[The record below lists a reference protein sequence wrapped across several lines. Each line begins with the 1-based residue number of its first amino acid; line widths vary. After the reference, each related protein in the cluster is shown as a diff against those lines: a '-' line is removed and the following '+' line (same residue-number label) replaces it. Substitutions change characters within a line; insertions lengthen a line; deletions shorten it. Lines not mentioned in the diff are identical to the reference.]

1 MSISNLLQLLIPL
14 REVEHITEIEV
25 GQVFVAGTFRPS
37 SLRKPV
43 TLINFAAKQLLAVG
57 LVWMVG
63 MIPVARWVEGNYG
76 DLATHQSKF
85 VAINSSLDMLAITTW
100 NLYMWRRSKQVKT
113 LLRLLD
119 EIDQFNGI
127 LQSVN
132 VLQELAT
139 TRGGVSKPDLDVLK
153 VLQLTRQNLLAALQV
168 DRLLRKYRDSDSLH
182 RSLVQEIESNLAA
195 LQQLRT
201 YQELNDYGQ
210 LLHQACEIGLNV
222 YQELQTMECEQ
233 TVV

>member
-1 MSISNLLQLLIPL
+1 MQTSNVLQLLIPL
-14 REVEHITEIEV
+14 REIEHVTEIEV

-37 SLRKPV
+37 ALLRP
-43 TLINFAAKQLLAVG
+43 TTIINFAAKQLLAIG

-63 MIPVARWVEGNYG
+63 MIPVARWVESNYG
-76 DLATHQSKF
+76 ELPVHQQKF
-85 VAINSSLDMLAITTW
+85 IAINSSLDALVITGW

-119 EIDQFNGI
+119 EIDQFNRI

-132 VLQELAT
+132 VVQELAT
-139 TRGGVSKPDLDVLK
+139 ARGGMSKPDLEVQR

-168 DRLLRKYRDSDSLH
+168 DRLLRKYRDSNSLH
-182 RSLVQEIESNLAA
+182 QSLVQEIESNLAD

-201 YQELNDYGQ
+201 YKELNDYGQ
-210 LLHQACEIGLNV
+210 LLHQACQIGLNV
-222 YQELQTMECEQ
+222 YQELQAIEQ
-233 TVV
+233 EQIPV

>member
-1 MSISNLLQLLIPL
+1 MHTSNVLQLLIPL
-14 REVEHITEIEV
+14 REIEHVTEIEV

-37 SLRKPV
+37 ALLRPV
-43 TLINFAAKQLLAVG
+43 TVINFAAKQLLVVG

-76 DLATHQSKF
+76 DLAIHQQKF
-85 VAINSSLDMLAITTW
+85 ITINSSIDALVVTGW
-100 NLYMWRRSKQVKT
+100 NLYMWRRNRRVKT

-119 EIDQFNGI
+119 EIDQFNRI
-127 LQSVN
+127 LKSVS
-132 VLQELAT
+132 VVQELAT
-139 TRGGVSKPDLDVLK
+139 ARGGVSKPDLEVQR

-182 RSLVQEIESNLAA
+182 RSLVQEIESNLAD

-210 LLHQACEIGLNV
+210 LLHQACQIGLNV
-222 YQELQTMECEQ
+222 YQELQTMEQEQ
-233 TVV
+233 VLA